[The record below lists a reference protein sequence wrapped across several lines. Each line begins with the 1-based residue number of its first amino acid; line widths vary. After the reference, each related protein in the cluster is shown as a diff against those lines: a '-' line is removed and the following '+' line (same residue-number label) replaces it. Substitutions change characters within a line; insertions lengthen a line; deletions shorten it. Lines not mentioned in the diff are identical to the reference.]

1 MAPQRQGPAGGSHPA
16 GFASGGKA
24 NGLYQSSS
32 AAMAAAKKPNLQ
44 LIQADHELFLQA
56 FESESLLSTSC
67 TFVGVTFP
75 SFIQTHGELCS
86 WPREYRRRSWK
97 RKKKLEEKV
106 VGGQISP
113 LLALN
118 WVFWPI
124 IRSFIINPTCCCVLT
139 QLQQATGCL
148 ILGKPYLEI

>member
-1 MAPQRQGPAGGSHPA
+1 MAPQRQGSAGGSHPA

-75 SFIQTHGELCS
+75 SFIKTHGELCCGHES
-86 WPREYRRRSWK
+86 TEEEAEKGK
-97 RKKKLEEKV
+97 RKLEEKV

-113 LLALN
+113 LLALH
-118 WVFWPI
+118 
-124 IRSFIINPTCCCVLT
+124 
-139 QLQQATGCL
+139 
-148 ILGKPYLEI
+148 